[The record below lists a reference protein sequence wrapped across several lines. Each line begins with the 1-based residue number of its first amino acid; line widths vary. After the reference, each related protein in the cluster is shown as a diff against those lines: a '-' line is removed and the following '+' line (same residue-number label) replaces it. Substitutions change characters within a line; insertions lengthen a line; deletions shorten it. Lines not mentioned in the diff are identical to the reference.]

1 MSNFYAM
8 ILRMKHSDRWGL
20 MRNTWKENLSVHA
33 LDVAVLVHALCL
45 IGNERFGKHY
55 DAEHAAVL
63 ALFHDASEILT
74 GDLPTPI
81 KYYNPEIRTAYHQ
94 VERVANRQLV
104 ELLPDDL
111 QKAYRPLFLTEEED
125 PELLKLLKA
134 ADRLSAIIKCIE
146 EENAG
151 NREFMGAK
159 EAQMQALTE
168 MHLPEVDVF
177 LSEFLGAFSKTLDEQ
192 SHSL

>member
-8 ILRMKHSDRWGL
+8 ILRMKHIDRWGL

-81 KYYNPEIRTAYHQ
+81 KYYNPEIRKAYHQ

-177 LSEFLGAFSKTLDEQ
+177 LSEFLEAFSKTLDEQ

>member
-8 ILRMKHSDRWGL
+8 ILRMKHIDRWGL

-55 DAEHAAVL
+55 DAERAAVL

-125 PELLKLLKA
+125 PELLKL
-134 ADRLSAIIKCIE
+134 
-146 EENAG
+146 
-151 NREFMGAK
+151 
-159 EAQMQALTE
+159 
-168 MHLPEVDVF
+168 
-177 LSEFLGAFSKTLDEQ
+177 
-192 SHSL
+192 

>member
-8 ILRMKHSDRWGL
+8 ILRMKHIDRWGL

-45 IGNERFGKHY
+45 IGNERFGKRY